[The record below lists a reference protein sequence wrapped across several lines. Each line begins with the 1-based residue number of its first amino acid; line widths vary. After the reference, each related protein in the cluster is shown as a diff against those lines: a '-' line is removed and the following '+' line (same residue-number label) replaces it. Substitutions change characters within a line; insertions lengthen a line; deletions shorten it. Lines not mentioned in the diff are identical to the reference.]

1 MDNYQTEIIKLLRRV
16 EQKYAK
22 PLKTSNDF
30 NIFSLFLKHRCG
42 EFISPSTLKR
52 LWGYVTYPHHP
63 RMQTLDS
70 FSHFLGYADFQA
82 FCNGRPTGEFECSA
96 FFSTPSISSDEL
108 DVGAEVELGWAPNR
122 YVCLTYCGNF
132 IYEVTEALQS
142 KLRIG
147 DRFEASGFVLGQP
160 RWTDAVKHS
169 LP

>member
-70 FSHFLGYADFQA
+70 LSLFLGYADFQA
-82 FCNGRPTGEFECSA
+82 FCNGRPTGGFECSA

-122 YVCLTYCGNF
+122 YVCLTYCSNF
-132 IYEVTEALQS
+132 NYNKQDV
-142 KLRIG
+142 
-147 DRFEASGFVLGQP
+147 
-160 RWTDAVKHS
+160 
-169 LP
+169 